1 MTHLELLAPARN
13 LDIGIAAI
21 DCGADA
27 VYIAAEAFGARQD
40 AGNSIEDIAALCR
53 YAHKF
58 GVRIFVTVNT
68 ILFDDELSRA
78 GDLLEAVAAAG
89 ADALIVQD
97 PAILLLARERGVT
110 IPMHAS
116 TQCAIRTPERARF
129 LESLGFSRLVL
140 ERELTLQQIR
150 AVSEAVRA
158 EIECFVHG
166 AVCVCYNGQ
175 CYLSEAIEGRS
186 ANRGRCIQA
195 CRSLY
200 DLVDGDGNV
209 LVKDKALLSLKD
221 MNLIG
226 RLEDLAE
233 AGACSFKIE
242 GRLKNRSYV
251 MNTVRAYSD
260 ALDDLCRRHPDRW
273 SRSSSGRVQSGFT
286 PDLTKTFNRG
296 YTELLLD
303 GRQRGLSSMDIPK
316 STGEY
321 IGTVTAVQTGPGSF
335 RTTVRTACTLSN
347 GDGFC
352 FAGDK
357 GEVIGFRGDV
367 CQGNTILSRPV
378 PGLRAGVRLY
388 RNISAAFEKQLRA
401 SQGVREIAV
410 QTDICIRE
418 KEILAEA
425 RSEDGR
431 IVSVTL
437 PVPEENA
444 RDKERM
450 ETILRGQLGKKT
462 AHYAFRTGALRNL
475 RPDGSLPLMGASFLN
490 GIRRRLADQLDGIP
504 CRMVP
509 LGEGR
514 IGNVPAP
521 ETATYKENIAN
532 ARTEAL
538 YRSLGSQTVEKA
550 FECTFKPGAELM
562 RSKYCIRFELGLC
575 PVHQGAR
582 ESGPLYLVNNGRKL
596 RLGFDCKAC
605 EMTVYMNSSKRS
617 TSPK

>member
-40 AGNSIEDIAALCR
+40 TGNSVEDIAALCR
-53 YAHKF
+53 YAHLF

-68 ILFDDELSRA
+68 ILFDQELAQA

-97 PAILLLARERGVT
+97 PAVLLLARERGVHL
-110 IPMHAS
+110 PMHAS

-129 LESLGFSRLVL
+129 LEGLGFSRLVL
-140 ERELTLQQIR
+140 ERELSLAQIR
-150 AVSEAVRA
+150 AISKAVDT

-200 DLVDGDGNV
+200 DLVDANGKV
-209 LVKDKALLSLKD
+209 LVRDKALLSLKD
-221 MNLIG
+221 MNFIG

-260 ALDDLCRRHPDRW
+260 ALDELCRRHPDRW
-273 SRSSSGRVQSGFT
+273 ARSSFGRVQGGFM
-286 PDLTKTFNRG
+286 PDLAKTFNRG
-296 YTELLLD
+296 YTELFLD
-303 GRQRGLSSMDIPK
+303 GRQRSLSSMDIPK

-321 IGTVTAVQTGPGSF
+321 IGTVTAVQTRAGLS
-335 RTTVRTACTLSN
+335 RTTVRTGLPLAN

-367 CQGNTILSRPV
+367 CEGNTILSKPV
-378 PGLRAGVRLY
+378 PGLKAGIRLY
-388 RNISAAFEKQLRA
+388 RNISAAFEKRLRA
-401 SQGVREIAV
+401 GQGMREIRVEA
-410 QTDICIRE
+410 DILIRE
-418 KEILAEA
+418 SNLVAEA

-431 IVSVTL
+431 HVSVTV

-444 RDKERM
+444 RDTERM
-450 ETILRGQLGKKT
+450 GAVIRGQLGKKT
-462 AHYAFRTGALRNL
+462 EHYAFRPGAVRSI
-475 RPDGSLPLMGASFLN
+475 RKDGSLPLMSASFLN
-490 GIRRRLADQLDGIP
+490 GIRRDLAARLNESP
-504 CRMVP
+504 CRMIP

-514 IGNVPAP
+514 VRNVSFPG
-521 ETATYKENIAN
+521 TVSYKENIAN
-532 ARTEAL
+532 AKTEDL
-538 YRSLGSQTVEKA
+538 YRSLGAREVEKA
-550 FECTFKPGAELM
+550 FECAPREGAELM

-575 PVHQGAR
+575 PVRQGTPD
-582 ESGPLYLVNNGRKL
+582 SGPLYLVNNGRKL

-605 EMTVYMNSSKRS
+605 EMMVYMNSSFKS